1 MPPKK
6 NPLKLNPLQLRTLA
20 LFQELAR
27 YPDTSTKDEAT
38 GEVTISA
45 LPHLHG
51 NHAHLGRFV
60 VSARDVSGLANEA
73 VWIALARKGLAK
85 SDFSTGI
92 VLLPAALEY
101 DTGLTES
108 FLGHS
113 DH

>member
-51 NHAHLGRFV
+51 L
-60 VSARDVSGLANEA
+60 SC
-73 VWIALARKGLAK
+73 
-85 SDFSTGI
+85 
-92 VLLPAALEY
+92 VLLVTPLQLP
-101 DTGLTES
+101 TC
-108 FLGHS
+108 
-113 DH
+113 